1 MTSKVQ
7 AKAIAQEQNLTEE
20 AELTN
25 GRFAMIGIIAALPQ
39 SFSLVLQGTV
49 CRYDTDHQHRTQ

>member
-1 MTSKVQ
+1 MTSEVQ

-25 GRFAMIGIIAALPQ
+25 GRFAMIGIIAALGAYLTTGNIIPGI
-39 SFSLVLQGTV
+39 F
-49 CRYDTDHQHRTQ
+49 